1 MQMTAQTLLDLYR
14 ASSKHSQYQALP
26 ERVRP
31 LLPAGSIFRDS
42 RHERER
48 LAFICTKLDF
58 RGLRVADIG
67 GNTGYFTFEM
77 LDLAAGSVDYFEG
90 NAEHALFVAQAAKQ
104 LGLEGKLH
112 TQARYLDFSA
122 PFPDTYDVVL
132 LLNVLHHIG
141 DDYGD
146 LDTGADQV
154 QQTIRA
160 SLTTMARH
168 ARHLV
173 FQVGFNWKGDRN
185 QPIFEDG
192 SRSNVIDLVK
202 DLSDAWDI
210 EAVGIAR
217 RAGDQVIYE
226 DMSLA
231 GVARDDSLGE
241 FLNRPLFILRSRLVP
256 AR

>member
-1 MQMTAQTLLDLYR
+1 MADPTLLDLYR

-26 ERVRP
+26 ERLRP
-31 LLPAGSIFRDS
+31 LLPPGSTWCAS

-58 RGLRVADIG
+58 SGLRVADIG
-67 GNTGYFTFEM
+67 GNTGYFSFEI
-77 LDLAAGSVDYFEG
+77 LDRAARSVDYFEG
-90 NAEHALFVAQAAKQ
+90 NAEHALFVEQAARQ
-104 LGLEGKLH
+104 LGLAGKLR

-122 PFPDTYDVVL
+122 PFAGTYDVAL

-146 LDTGADQV
+146 RDTGADQV
-154 QQTIRA
+154 QQTIRE
-160 SLTTMARH
+160 SMTTMARH
-168 ARHLV
+168 ARCLV
-173 FQVGFNWKGDRN
+173 FQVGFNWKGNRN

-202 DLSDAWDI
+202 DLSAVWDI

-217 RAGDQVIYE
+217 KAGDEVVYE
-226 DMSLA
+226 DMGLA
-231 GVARDDSLGE
+231 SVARDDSLGE
-241 FLNRPLFILRSRLVP
+241 FLNRPLFILRSRLLP
-256 AR
+256 AA